1 MLYCRSSRILPL
13 RMMKVTLLRCLRMK
27 RSSLQAAS
35 LLGAMRTLTPVNVSV
50 LVSPYF
56 DVSVLTLLCVLILVH
71 FVLILVHGVLGRLAA
86 ECQKS
91 ALALLLLF
99 TTAIFYLYLLMLFTT
114 AIYY

>member
-1 MLYCRSSRILPL
+1 
-13 RMMKVTLLRCLRMK
+13 MK

-35 LLGAMRTLTPVNVSV
+35 LLGAMRTLTPVHVSV

-71 FVLILVHGVLGRLAA
+71 FVLILVHGVFGRQAA
-86 ECQKS
+86 ECQKSVS

-99 TTAIFYLYLLMLFTT
+99 TTAIFYLYLQMLFTT